1 MTYYDELE
9 QSFDRREARIT
20 FPYLA
25 HIYRLL
31 NLGLLPFVCPS
42 IATSASGR
50 NDSGLSIVTDFE
62 VKPGEE

>member
-9 QSFDRREARIT
+9 QSFDRREGRIT

-31 NLGLLPFVCPS
+31 NLGLPFVCPS
-42 IATSASGR
+42 IAISASGR

>member
-1 MTYYDELE
+1 M
-9 QSFDRREARIT
+9 
-20 FPYLA
+20 A

-31 NLGLLPFVCPS
+31 NLGLPFVCPS
-42 IATSASGR
+42 IAAISASGR